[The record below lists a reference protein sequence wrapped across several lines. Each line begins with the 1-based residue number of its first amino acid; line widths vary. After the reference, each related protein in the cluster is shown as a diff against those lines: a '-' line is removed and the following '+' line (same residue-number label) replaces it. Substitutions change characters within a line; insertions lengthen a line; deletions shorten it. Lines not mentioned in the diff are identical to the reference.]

1 MIKRIVRF
9 YDPSTLTF
17 VSAKF
22 YHKDKAPTSYSNAS
36 DFTDVEESVAM
47 SHPLVTK
54 FMKYISDQ
62 FQVQERMG
70 NTPLHNLA
78 WKGWAL
84 NQGTITSK
92 KFDDESCKTHLSN
105 HPGFELRQKLGE
117 IIVSDYTHSRAR
129 AVYSDGV
136 VQTHSKVYRTDT
148 FTLTACATGSAAWKQ
163 LANECGYTQWSTSGS
178 APPSWMMV
186 KVAPNLWMSV
196 TVSLVMMEY
205 TYDIGHNPLDYGFS
219 YAPFRALISA
229 NEAYN
234 IEDQIPIDGAI
245 VTSVVA
251 KANKGDADILT
262 FLSELP
268 MSIATT
274 LAGLAK
280 VGEMSKDLR
289 TLDIKKSRI
298 SRSLLQKWK
307 RKHWETLKKRV
318 PKKRG
323 PDEIFRRYE
332 AVATALAGEL
342 LDATALVN
350 LWWRYDLRPNLYSLD
365 DHIKHMESM
374 ITDEGRRSYREKV
387 VVPYEMPVMPGFTWQ
402 GEATTTYR
410 YTCIRHYYTSDWL
423 SKVKRSLTT
432 DKSVTLWELLWGSF
446 MVDWFLNIGDVL
458 AAMPTRDPLLKC
470 DEGFTVSRNT
480 VISGSYIMDEN
491 PTIRA
496 TLTID
501 EYKRAK
507 ISPEKYLGF
516 YYRNKMDLWK
526 LFDMACIAWG
536 LSRPKLR
543 KNPIFTFL

>member
-1 MIKRIVRF
+1 MIQRTIRF
-9 YDPSTLTF
+9 YDPSTLKF
-17 VSAKF
+17 VNAKF
-22 YHKDKAPTSYSNAS
+22 FQGKNAPTRFSNDS
-36 DFTDVEESVAM
+36 DFTDVGVSAAM

-54 FMKYISDQ
+54 FMNYVSAQ
-62 FQVQERMG
+62 FDKQEKVG
-70 NTPLHNLA
+70 DTYLHSFV
-78 WKGWAL
+78 WHGVTSSS
-84 NQGTITSK
+84 GVITSK
-92 KFDDESCKTHLSN
+92 KFDDETRKTHLSN
-105 HPGFELRQKLGE
+105 HPNFELRQKLGE
-117 IIVSDYTHSRAR
+117 IIVSDFTHSRAKTI
-129 AVYSDGV
+129 YSDGV
-136 VQTHSKVYRTDT
+136 VKTKSAVIKTDNL
-148 FTLTACATGSAAWKQ
+148 TLTACVNAMAWRQ
-163 LANECGYTQWSTSGS
+163 LAQECGYTEWSTASNV
-178 APPSWMMV
+178 PSSRMMV
-186 KVAPNLWMSV
+186 KVAPNLWMSI
-196 TVSLVMMEY
+196 TISLILMEY
-205 TYDIGHNPLDYGFS
+205 TYEVGHNPLDYGFS
-219 YAPFRALISA
+219 YGPFRALISA
-229 NEAYN
+229 NKGYPISSQ
-234 IEDQIPIDGAI
+234 IEIDGAI

-251 KANKGDADILT
+251 KANQGDADILT

-307 RKHWETLKKRV
+307 RKHWDMLKKRV

-365 DHIKHMESM
+365 DHIKHMETM
-374 ITDEGRRSYREKV
+374 LTDKGRRTYREKV
-387 VVPYEMPVMPGFTWQ
+387 TVPYEMPTFPGFTWE
-402 GEATTTYR
+402 GEATVTYR
-410 YTCIRHYYTSDWL
+410 YTCIRHYYTSEWL
-423 SKVKRSLTT
+423 AKVKRSLTT
-432 DKSVTLWELLWGSF
+432 DKVVTLWELLWGSF

-480 VISGSYIMDEN
+480 VIRGSYILDKN
-491 PTIRA
+491 PTIKA

-501 EYKRAK
+501 EYKRAQ